1 MKRFTM
7 ILALALLTVTPMLAE
22 RVTPE
27 AARKVALTFF
37 SNNGAKAIQLTDCSK
52 DAGFPNLYIFNAEP
66 GFVVMAADDCVQ
78 PILGYSFTNP
88 FVTEGLPENI
98 SSWLQ
103 GYNDEIQSAIDHQVK
118 ASSKTAQQWKALLD
132 GDPTTAKATM
142 VVEPLIQTKWDQ
154 GSPYNNLCPS
164 GYVTGCIATSMAQVM
179 KYWNYPS
186 HGIGSH
192 SYMWNGEILSADFG
206 GSTYYWENMTN
217 TYGSNSTDLQ
227 KNAVATLIYHCGV
240 SVDMNYGPNSGAT
253 PESVPVA
260 LINYFNY
267 SSETH
272 LLYRAN
278 YSDEN
283 EWISMLKAELDQNRP
298 IWYRGT
304 GSSGGHAFVCD
315 GYNDADYFHF
325 NWGWSGNCDDYYTI
339 NNLYP
344 GPGGIGS
351 GAYGIFNDGQAALFG
366 LQPSIEGS
374 AEAPVLTA
382 NLIQD
387 TGVRDA
393 QLNWNVVPAATAYQV
408 YRNGVLIHTTDSETE
423 TSYLDIHIAYGT
435 TTYYVRSV
443 DTDGH
448 LSWPSNYASVTIVF
462 AAPTNLIAEQ
472 VDRSVQLSWNPC
484 EGAESYNVYC
494 NNCLIGNIVETSYND
509 IRTIAGNLD
518 YFVRGVDSFGDESES
533 SNHASLSVP
542 FSTPIVENLE
552 ASTSEDAV
560 ALSWITPLWCYP
572 NTPTATLTYG
582 NGNYLGRALGYNN
595 GVSRMYW
602 GHRYPTSIISAYDN
616 MYIYKVSFYAN
627 ETGFFKVFIYQGT
640 TSNHPLNLVMQQTV
654 LVEAEGWVNID
665 MSSMPQIDASQDL
678 WVFMYDPEARSFP
691 GTYCSYSGSEGNY
704 YSTNPTSSV
713 YTSSGK
719 AFLIK
724 TFVSD
729 GNYTY
734 NLYQDGSIIAENI
747 NETSYNASLNENAAN
762 LFMVKTNYY
771 GGETQASNKIGF
783 AKGNASL
790 PSFNMTANDKM
801 TVTEGSKLTVSGT
814 LSNENTANLIL
825 ENNAQLINNSNGVQA
840 TMKKNISAYSQDGGW
855 YLIASPI
862 TEDITPSTNCGLL
875 TNNYDLYTFNQSEE
889 MEWRN
894 YEAQNFNISNK
905 NGYLYANSGTSTLTF
920 AGTLATSVDPTNLT
934 YIANVEFSGFNLI
947 GNPYPCNTY
956 VDRSFYVMNE
966 DGSDF
971 TLGNNPI
978 PPCTAILV
986 QAHGTDENVTFSKTA
1001 SKNEPNISI
1010 SVAKASMRGDA
1021 IIDKAKVSFNENDQL
1036 EKYTLSDQSSRIYIQ
1051 QNGNDFAVAF
1061 ADHQTEM
1068 PVNFKAAKDGIYS
1081 INVETEDLELD
1092 YLHLIDNI
1100 TGADI
1105 DLLATPSY
1113 CFEAKTTDYASRFR
1127 LLFNDTK
1134 DGSST
1139 SSETFAYLNDGNIII
1154 NNASDATLQVVDM
1167 TGRVVFEGNAMH
1179 RVSTSGMTS
1188 GVYVLRLIN
1197 GEKVETQKIVIE

>member
-1 MKRFTM
+1 
-7 ILALALLTVTPMLAE
+7 MLAE

-37 SNNGAKAIQLTDCSK
+37 SNNGVKAIQLTDCSK

-78 PILGYSFTNP
+78 PILGYSLTNP

-98 SSWLQ
+98 SFWLQ

-118 ASSKTAQQWKALLD
+118 ASYKTAQQWKALLD
-132 GDPTTAKATM
+132 GNPTAAKATT

-206 GSTYYWENMTN
+206 ESTYDWENMTN

-227 KNAVATLIYHCGV
+227 KNAVATLMFHCGV

-315 GYNDADYFHF
+315 GYNDADFFHF

-366 LQPSIEGS
+366 LQPGIEGS

-393 QLNWNVVPAATAYQV
+393 QLNWNVVPNATAYQV
-408 YRNGVLIHTTDSETE
+408 YRNGALIHTTDSGTE
-423 TSYLDIHIAYGT
+423 TSYLDVHIAYGT

-443 DTDGH
+443 DTNGH
-448 LSWPSNYASVTIVF
+448 LSWPSNYASVTIIF

-472 VDRSVQLSWNPC
+472 VERSVQLSWNPC

-494 NNCLIGNIVETSYND
+494 NNCLIGNIDQTSYND

-542 FSTPIVENLE
+542 YSTPIVENLE
-552 ASTSEDAV
+552 ASISEDAV
-560 ALSWITPLWCYP
+560 VLSWATPSWCYP
-572 NTPTATLTYG
+572 ITPTATLTYG
-582 NGNYLGRALGYNN
+582 NGNYLGKALGYNN

-602 GHRYPTSIISAYDN
+602 GHRYPTSNISAYDN

-665 MSSMPQIDASQDL
+665 LSNAPQIDASQDL
-678 WVFMYDPEARSFP
+678 WVFMFDPEARSFP
-691 GTYCSYSGSEGNY
+691 GTYCSYSGGEGNY
-704 YSTNPTSSV
+704 YSTNPTSLV
-713 YTSSGK
+713 YTFSGI

-734 NLYQDGSIIAENI
+734 NLYQDGSIIAENLT
-747 NETSYNASLNENAAN
+747 ETSYNASLNENAAN
-762 LFMVKTNYY
+762 LFMVKANYY

-783 AKGNASL
+783 AKGNALL
-790 PSFNMTANDKM
+790 PSFNMAANDKM
-801 TVTEGSKLTVSGT
+801 TVMEDSKLTVSET

-825 ENNAQLINNSNGVQA
+825 ENDAQLVNNSNGVQA
-840 TMKKNISAYSQDGGW
+840 TVKKNISAYTQDGGW

-894 YEAQNFNISNK
+894 YKAQNFNISNK
-905 NGYLYANSGTSTLTF
+905 TGYLYANSGNTMLSF
-920 AGTLATSVDPTNLT
+920 AGTLVANTTATTLAYDNNAT
-934 YIANVEFSGFNLI
+934 FKGFNLI

-956 VDRSFYVMNE
+956 ISGRSFYVIQEGDN
-966 DGSDF
+966 GSEF
-971 TLGNNPI
+971 VLGSNPI
-978 PPCTAILV
+978 PPCAAILV
-986 QAHGTDENVTFSKTA
+986 QAQGSGESVTFSKTA
-1001 SKNEPNISI
+1001 SKNEPNIAI
-1010 SVAKASMRGDA
+1010 SVTKADMRGEA
-1021 IIDKAKVSFNENDQL
+1021 IIDQARVSFNEKDQL
-1036 EKYTLSDQSSRIYIQ
+1036 TKYTLNEHSSKLYIP
-1051 QNGNDFAVAF
+1051 QNGQDFAVAF
-1061 ADHQTEM
+1061 ADNQTEI
-1068 PVNFKAAKDGIYS
+1068 PVNYKATKNGIYTIS
-1081 INVETEDLELD
+1081 IETDNLELD
-1092 YLHLIDNI
+1092 YLHLIDNM
-1100 TGADI
+1100 TGTDV
-1105 DLLATPSY
+1105 DLLTKPSY
-1113 CFEAKTTDYASRFR
+1113 TFEAKTTDYASRFR
-1127 LLFNDTK
+1127 LMFNANTT
-1134 DGSST
+1134 GEPST
-1139 SSETFAYLNDGNIII
+1139 DLGAFAYISDGNIIV
-1154 NNASDATLQVVDM
+1154 NNEGEAMLQIIDM
-1167 TGRVVFEGNAMH
+1167 TGRIIVCRDGVH
-1179 RVSTSGMTS
+1179 TVSTSEMVP
-1188 GVYVLRLIN
+1188 GVYVLRLID
-1197 GEKVETQKIVIE
+1197 GENVRTQKITIE